1 VPPRRL
7 GVAVIVIKRYP
18 NRKLYDTTAKH
29 YVSLDI
35 ISDKIREG
43 EDVQVVDNATG
54 DDVTLMVLAQII
66 AGQERK
72 QGGFLSLSLLTG
84 WIQAGGETITS
95 LRRSMAAQLDILR
108 QVDEEIE
115 RRLER
120 LVSRGELTDEEGER
134 LRPLLLA
141 RGGSTLEAIHPPEQ
155 MLESLRSRYRLPSS
169 RDLQVLSEQIDALSK
184 EVDDLRRRTPSGS

>member
-1 VPPRRL
+1 
-7 GVAVIVIKRYP
+7 VIVIKRYP
-18 NRKLYDTTAKH
+18 NRKLYDTAAKH

-35 ISDKIREG
+35 IGDMIREG
-43 EDVQVVDNATG
+43 EDVQVVDNVTG

-66 AGQERK
+66 AEQERK

-115 RRLER
+115 RRLDR
-120 LVSRGELTDEEGER
+120 LVSRGELTEEEDER

-141 RGGSTLEAIHPPEQ
+141 RGGLSLEAIHPPER
-155 MLESLRSRYRLPSS
+155 MLESFRSRYGLPSS
-169 RDLQVLSEQIDALSK
+169 GDLRALSEQIDALTK
-184 EVDDLRRRTPSGS
+184 EVDDLRGRAPSGS